1 MASLKGMRLC
11 SDRLYR
17 IVSTSNVNVEFHRRM
32 SSTSTF
38 VSNKLLVSRCCFSLS
53 SPQSFSTKNQI
64 LFQNAKPKQES
75 TLTHSKND
83 AALQTSFAK
92 KGFICIFSNS
102 QQFNGFLHLLNL
114 QVVFKWCEKQSSISQ
129 YTVKQGS
136 IFKFKQNGMGT
147 LNYDRQKAG
156 VENKYF
162 KSNQVGIA
170 K

>member
-17 IVSTSNVNVEFHRRM
+17 IVSTSNVNVEFQRRM

-53 SPQSFSTKNQI
+53 SNQSFSTKNQI

-92 KGFICIFSNS
+92 KGVIV
-102 QQFNGFLHLLNL
+102 FLCFFL
-114 QVVFKWCEKQSSISQ
+114 KQS
-129 YTVKQGS
+129 TVEWLFS
-136 IFKFKQNGMGT
+136 LFTFTET
-147 LNYDRQKAG
+147 LR
-156 VENKYF
+156 
-162 KSNQVGIA
+162 
-170 K
+170 